1 MYVIISNEEFEDSW
15 GETTHI
21 GDVLETVMIE
31 DENEFMKYVLDKY
44 GPGGE
49 DIKIKWRKVE

>member
-31 DENEFMKYVLDKY
+31 DENEFMKYILDKY
-44 GPGGE
+44 GPNGE